1 MLHFRKIIFILLLLP
16 LILNAQ
22 NDILN
27 ISNKYLQGYHKSISG
42 GTINYHSPLP
52 NVNSALL
59 ARANET
65 EKSIEW
71 ETEVVPKDIKKKF
84 VSFIWMFGIDV
95 NSNSCKFD
103 FYINDSKWF
112 TFKNPQNTE
121 QKNWTI
127 SAKKGAQLIFNASI
141 VDRHSDLMGYS
152 ILKIPA
158 SVAESGKPLKLK
170 VVGESA
176 ESMAW
181 YMTFESSLEEKISI
195 QSDNLLLRG
204 KNQKFQLLRLNVS
217 YFSSKTEATISLN
230 NGLQKS
236 FELSPGFNS
245 ITFKIPEVKKV
256 TIMNA
261 EIRIGNRPI
270 EKRSVEIKPV
280 RKWTINFVQ
289 HTHTDIGYT
298 RPQSDILPEH
308 LRFIDFA
315 LDYCDQT
322 DHFPDDA
329 KFRWNCESSWPVRE
343 YLKRRPAEQIKRLK
357 QRVDEGRIELMGMF
371 FNMSEILDENL
382 CAAQLQPIRL
392 FLEFELPVQAAMQ
405 NDVNGIGWCLADYF
419 SGIGIKYL
427 IMGEHGHRALIP
439 FDKPTPFWW
448 ESPSGKRVLAF
459 RADHYM
465 TGNFLNINV
474 GPLETIESSL
484 LKYLDDL
491 KKKDYPFDN
500 IAIQYSGHFTDN
512 SPPGLKACEM
522 IKEWNEKYEWPKL
535 RSATASEFME
545 YIEKNHGEELPAFR
559 VAWPDWWTDGF
570 GSAARETAAARKT
583 QSEMTATMGL
593 LSMALMLGAD
603 ISENTIKNIEA
614 IQDANLFYDEHTYGA
629 AESIRDPQCRNSVE
643 QWAEKSS
650 YVWEAVKKSRIL
662 REEAKGLIQ
671 SYLPKAEVP
680 TITIFNTLNW
690 ERSGLSEVYIDHEI
704 LPKEKSFRIV
714 DENGNEIMAQ
724 PLRSRSDGTYWG
736 LWAEDVPPMGYKI
749 YRIQVNEEIRKE
761 EKKINFAGKL
771 ENDFYKLVIDQEKGA
786 IKSLFDKEMQQELVD
801 ENSKWQLGQ
810 FIYERLS
817 NRRQLEKFRLE
828 KAWRTSFSYVRTEN
842 GVNGPIWKSLI
853 IHGTAEDCADNKG
866 VTCEIRL
873 YNHQKR
879 IELHFAMRKLAVEA
893 PEAVYVAFPFQ
904 LQNGQIIFE
913 AQGGMVIPG
922 KDQLAGTASDWNT
935 VQGFASVRN
944 NNAQIIWGS
953 TEIPLVHFGGL
964 NIGNFDYVSK
974 PKNPHIFSWVLNNY
988 WTTNFKASQQG
999 ELNWSYFLTSSK
1011 NNSNSFATK
1020 FGWGSRVPFLS
1031 RVIPA
1036 GKEVKTMNLTSL
1048 LNLKADNILLVNSKP
1063 SYDGKGIIF
1072 HLREINGQRARLSF
1086 VDVLKNEIIKKVSEI
1101 NVLEEDLLDS
1111 ISSLNFEPFETK
1123 FVKLGK

>member
-95 NSNSCKFD
+95 NTDSRKFD

-112 TFKNPQNTE
+112 TFKNPPDTE
-121 QKNWTI
+121 QRNW
-127 SAKKGAQLIFNASI
+127 SVSGRKGAELSFTASM
-141 VDRHSDLMGYS
+141 VDRHSDLMGYA
-152 ILKIPA
+152 ILKIPV
-158 SVAESGKPLKLK
+158 SEIKTGKPLKLK
-170 VVGESA
+170 VIGENA

-181 YMTFESSLEEKISI
+181 YMTFQSSLEEKISI
-195 QSDNLLLRG
+195 QSENLVLRE
-204 KNQKFQLLRLNVS
+204 KNKKLQLLRFNFS
-217 YFSSKTEATISLN
+217 YFSNKVRGVISLD
-230 NGLQKS
+230 NGLKKS
-236 FELSPGFNS
+236 FELKPGFNS
-245 ITFKIPEVKKV
+245 ITFKIPEVKKA
-256 TIMNA
+256 TFLNA
-261 EIRIGNRPI
+261 EIMIENRPV

-280 RKWTINFVQ
+280 RKWAVNFVQ

-357 QRVDEGRIELMGMF
+357 QRVEEGRIELMGMF

-382 CAAQLQPIRL
+382 CVAQLQPIRL
-392 FLEFELPVQAAMQ
+392 FKEFELPVQAAMQ

-419 SGIGIKYL
+419 PGIGIKYL

-439 FDKPTPFWW
+439 FDKPTSFWW

-465 TGNFLNINV
+465 TGNFMNINV

-484 LKYLDDL
+484 LKYLHDL
-491 KKKDYPFDN
+491 EQKDYPFDR

-545 YIEKNHGEELPAFR
+545 YVEKNHSENLPVFR
-559 VAWPDWWTDGF
+559 AAWPDWWTDGF

-593 LSMALMLGAD
+593 LSMASMLGSD
-603 ISENTIKNIEA
+603 ISKNTIKSIEA

-629 AESIRDPQCRNSVE
+629 AESIRDPQSRNSVE

-650 YVWEAVKKSRIL
+650 YVWEAVKKSRML

-671 SYLPKAEVP
+671 PYLPKAEVP
-680 TITIFNTLNW
+680 TIAVFNTLNW
-690 ERSGLSEVYIDHEI
+690 ERSGLTEVYIDHEI
-704 LPKEKSFRIV
+704 LPKGKFFQIL
-714 DENGNEIMAQ
+714 DDKGNEIMVQ

-736 LWAEDVPPMGYKI
+736 LWAESVPPMGLKFI
-749 YRIQVNEEIRKE
+749 ILRSAKKS
-761 EKKINFAGKL
+761 EKKK
-771 ENDFYKLVIDQEKGA
+771 
-786 IKSLFDKEMQQELVD
+786 IK
-801 ENSKWQLGQ
+801 
-810 FIYERLS
+810 
-817 NRRQLEKFRLE
+817 
-828 KAWRTSFSYVRTEN
+828 
-842 GVNGPIWKSLI
+842 
-853 IHGTAEDCADNKG
+853 
-866 VTCEIRL
+866 
-873 YNHQKR
+873 
-879 IELHFAMRKLAVEA
+879 
-893 PEAVYVAFPFQ
+893 
-904 LQNGQIIFE
+904 
-913 AQGGMVIPG
+913 
-922 KDQLAGTASDWNT
+922 
-935 VQGFASVRN
+935 
-944 NNAQIIWGS
+944 
-953 TEIPLVHFGGL
+953 
-964 NIGNFDYVSK
+964 
-974 PKNPHIFSWVLNNY
+974 
-988 WTTNFKASQQG
+988 
-999 ELNWSYFLTSSK
+999 
-1011 NNSNSFATK
+1011 
-1020 FGWGSRVPFLS
+1020 
-1031 RVIPA
+1031 
-1036 GKEVKTMNLTSL
+1036 
-1048 LNLKADNILLVNSKP
+1048 
-1063 SYDGKGIIF
+1063 
-1072 HLREINGQRARLSF
+1072 
-1086 VDVLKNEIIKKVSEI
+1086 
-1101 NVLEEDLLDS
+1101 
-1111 ISSLNFEPFETK
+1111 
-1123 FVKLGK
+1123 